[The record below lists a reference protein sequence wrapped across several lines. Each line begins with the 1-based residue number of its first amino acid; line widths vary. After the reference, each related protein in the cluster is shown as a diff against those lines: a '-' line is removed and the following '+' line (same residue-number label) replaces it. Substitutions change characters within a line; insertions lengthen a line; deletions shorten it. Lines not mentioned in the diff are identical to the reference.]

1 MVHIQI
7 IMMMLMPKIKNDDN
21 DNVDGDEPLSTPV
34 APVACFRRLENTL
47 LGAMDK
53 HSVVKNLSRAQ
64 YTEEANTLL
73 NVATTMCVSHF

>member
-1 MVHIQI
+1 
-7 IMMMLMPKIKNDDN
+7 MMMLMPKIKNYDN
-21 DNVDGDEPLSTPV
+21 DNVDGDEPLSTLV

-47 LGAMDK
+47 LGAK